1 MEGYVKLYRSSLND
15 PLYLKEPFT
24 KWQAWCDL
32 ILLAYFAPA
41 DFFVRGIKV
50 KAKRGCVY
58 KGVLELADRWKWS
71 RGKVLRFL
79 SYLVSD
85 KRIGIQ
91 NNNVISCIS
100 ITNYEKYQQ
109 NGSTNE
115 STNGST
121 NESTNEHLIRRTK
134 EDNNNNNNNN
144 NIKAVSQF
152 CDDGFGKEQM
162 DLLLNMQ
169 AQLAELKER
178 LDTQEK
184 PAEKK
189 SKKKPV
195 SPLITK
201 GRELF
206 ESRYADLFEGGVYY
220 WQAKD
225 AAAMDALTK
234 KIIHS
239 RQQRGMSIEED
250 DVLKALTAFLNSI
263 TDPWLLKNFS
273 VTSINGK
280 YNEIVAQ
287 ARAAANNVSNG
298 TNKSNKEGRAQDAA
312 SIIARLAAQ
321 EGTDDNPIRG

>member
-1 MEGYVKLYRSSLND
+1 MYRSSLND

-32 ILLAYFAPA
+32 ILLAYFAPT
-41 DFFVRGIKV
+41 DFFVRGIRV

-58 KGVLELADRWKWS
+58 KGVLELAERWKWS
-71 RGKVLRFL
+71 RGKVERFL

-85 KRIGIQ
+85 KRVSIQ
-91 NNNVISCIS
+91 KNNVISCVS
-100 ITNYEKYQQ
+100 ILNYEKYQQ
-109 NGSTNE
+109 NESTNKTTNE
-115 STNGST
+115 SPNGQA
-121 NESTNEHLIRRTK
+121 NEHLIRRSK
-134 EDNNNNNNNN
+134 EDSN
-144 NIKAVSQF
+144 NIKSVSQN
-152 CDDGFGKEQM
+152 CDDGLGLDQIG
-162 DLLLNMQ
+162 LLLNMQ
-169 AQLAELKER
+169 EQLAELKER
-178 LDTQEK
+178 LDAQEK
-184 PAEKK
+184 KADKK
-189 SKKKPV
+189 PTKKKQV
-195 SPLITK
+195 NPLITK
-201 GRELF
+201 GREIF
-206 ESRYADLFEGGVYY
+206 EKRYSDLFDGGVYY

-225 AAAMDALTK
+225 AAAMDSLTN

-239 RQQRGMSIEED
+239 RKQRGMSVED
-250 DVLKALTAFLNSI
+250 DEVMNALTSFLHSI

-298 TNKSNKEGRAQDAA
+298 RNQFNKEARAQNAA

>member
-1 MEGYVKLYRSSLND
+1 MND

-58 KGVLELADRWKWS
+58 KGVLELAERWKWS
-71 RGKVLRFL
+71 RGKVERFL

-91 NNNVISCIS
+91 KNNVISCIS

-109 NGSTNE
+109 NETTNESANE
-115 STNGST
+115 STNG
-121 NESTNEHLIRRTK
+121 STNEHLIRRTK
-134 EDNNNNNNNN
+134 EDSN
-144 NIKAVSQF
+144 NIKAVSQN
-152 CDDGFGKEQM
+152 CDYGFGKEQM

-178 LDTQEK
+178 IDSQDK
-184 PAEKK
+184 QAEKK

-195 SPLITK
+195 NPLITK

-239 RQQRGMSIEED
+239 RQQRGMSIVDD

-287 ARAAANNVSNG
+287 AKAAANNVSNG
-298 TNKSNKEGRAQDAA
+298 TNQSNKEARAKDAA

>member
-1 MEGYVKLYRSSLND
+1 MATGYIKLYRSSLND

-71 RGKVLRFL
+71 RGKVERFL

-85 KRIGIQ
+85 KRVSIQ
-91 NNNVISCIS
+91 KSNVINCVS
-100 ITNYEKYQQ
+100 ILNYEKYQQ
-109 NGSTNE
+109 NETTNEPTNE
-115 STNGST
+115 STNGHPD
-121 NESTNEHLIRRTK
+121 EHLIRRYK
-134 EDNNNNNNNN
+134 EDNN
-144 NIKAVSQF
+144 NIKAVSQI
-152 CDDGFGKEQM
+152 CDDGFGEEQM
-162 DLLLNMQ
+162 NMLLNMQ

-178 LDTQEK
+178 LDAQEK

-195 SPLITK
+195 NPLIAK
-201 GRELF
+201 GRDLF

-239 RQQRGMSIEED
+239 RKQKGMSVEEE
-250 DVLKALTAFLNSI
+250 DVLKGLTAFLNSI

-280 YNEIVAQ
+280 YNEVVAQ
-287 ARAAANNVSNG
+287 ARAATTKGRSNG
-298 TNKSNKEGRAQDAA
+298 VNQSNKEARAADAA
-312 SIIARLAAQ
+312 NIIARLAAQ
-321 EGTDDNPIRG
+321 EGSDDNPIR

>member
-1 MEGYVKLYRSSLND
+1 MSPPQGEKLAVQSPYFFDMATGYIKLYRSSLND

-71 RGKVLRFL
+71 RGKVERFL

-91 NNNVISCIS
+91 KNNVISCIS

-109 NGSTNE
+109 NETTNESANE
-115 STNGST
+115 STNG
-121 NESTNEHLIRRTK
+121 STNEHLIRRTK
-134 EDNNNNNNNN
+134 EDSN

-178 LDTQEK
+178 LDT
-184 PAEKK
+184 
-189 SKKKPV
+189 
-195 SPLITK
+195 
-201 GRELF
+201 
-206 ESRYADLFEGGVYY
+206 
-220 WQAKD
+220 
-225 AAAMDALTK
+225 
-234 KIIHS
+234 
-239 RQQRGMSIEED
+239 
-250 DVLKALTAFLNSI
+250 
-263 TDPWLLKNFS
+263 
-273 VTSINGK
+273 
-280 YNEIVAQ
+280 
-287 ARAAANNVSNG
+287 
-298 TNKSNKEGRAQDAA
+298 
-312 SIIARLAAQ
+312 
-321 EGTDDNPIRG
+321 

>member
-1 MEGYVKLYRSSLND
+1 MR
-15 PLYLKEPFT
+15 
-24 KWQAWCDL
+24 
-32 ILLAYFAPA
+32 
-41 DFFVRGIKV
+41 
-50 KAKRGCVY
+50 
-58 KGVLELADRWKWS
+58 
-71 RGKVLRFL
+71 
-79 SYLVSD
+79 
-85 KRIGIQ
+85 
-91 NNNVISCIS
+91 
-100 ITNYEKYQQ
+100 
-109 NGSTNE
+109 
-115 STNGST
+115 
-121 NESTNEHLIRRTK
+121 
-134 EDNNNNNNNN
+134 
-144 NIKAVSQF
+144 
-152 CDDGFGKEQM
+152 DGFGKEQM

-195 SPLITK
+195 NPLITK

-298 TNKSNKEGRAQDAA
+298 TNKSNKEARAQDAA

>member
-1 MEGYVKLYRSSLND
+1 MATGYIKLYRSSLND

-71 RGKVLRFL
+71 RGKVERFL

-85 KRIGIQ
+85 KRVNIQ
-91 NNNVISCIS
+91 KNNVISCIS
-100 ITNYEKYQQ
+100 ILNYEKYQQ

-115 STNGST
+115 SANETTNG
-121 NESTNEHLIRRTK
+121 STNEHLIRRTK
-134 EDNNNNNNNN
+134 EDKGI
-144 NIKAVSQF
+144 IKAVSQN

-178 LDTQEK
+178 LDAQEK

-195 SPLITK
+195 NPLITK

-239 RQQRGMSIEED
+239 RQQRGMSIGED

-287 ARAAANNVSNG
+287 AKANLSNG
-298 TNKSNKEGRAQDAA
+298 KDRTEHQDKRRSAEVTAADAKDYEG
-312 SIIARLAAQ
+312 SF
-321 EGTDDNPIRG
+321 

>member
-1 MEGYVKLYRSSLND
+1 MYRSSLND

-71 RGKVLRFL
+71 RGKVERFL

-85 KRIGIQ
+85 KRVSIQ
-91 NNNVISCIS
+91 KNNVISCIS

-109 NGSTNE
+109 NETTNESANE
-115 STNGST
+115 STNGSA
-121 NESTNEHLIRRTK
+121 NEHLIRRYK
-134 EDNNNNNNNN
+134 EDN
-144 NIKAVSQF
+144 NIKAVSQN
-152 CDDGFGKEQM
+152 CDNGFGKEQM

-178 LDTQEK
+178 LDAQEK

-195 SPLITK
+195 NPLITK

-225 AAAMDALTK
+225 AAAMDSLTK

-298 TNKSNKEGRAQDAA
+298 TNKSNKEARAKDAA

>member
-1 MEGYVKLYRSSLND
+1 MATGYIKLYRSSLND

-71 RGKVLRFL
+71 RGKVERFL

-91 NNNVISCIS
+91 KNNVISCIS

-109 NGSTNE
+109 NETTNESANE
-115 STNGST
+115 STNGSA
-121 NESTNEHLIRRTK
+121 NEHLIRRYK
-134 EDNNNNNNNN
+134 EDN
-144 NIKAVSQF
+144 NIKAVSQN
-152 CDDGFGKEQM
+152 CDNGFGKEQM

-178 LDTQEK
+178 LDAQEK

-189 SKKKPV
+189 SKKKSV
-195 SPLITK
+195 NPLITK

-239 RQQRGMSIEED
+239 RQHRGMSIGEG

-298 TNKSNKEGRAQDAA
+298 TNKSNKEARAQDAA
-312 SIIARLAAQ
+312 SIIAKLAAQ

>member
-1 MEGYVKLYRSSLND
+1 MAAGYIKLYRSSLND

-41 DFFVRGIKV
+41 DFFVRGIRV

-58 KGVLELADRWKWS
+58 KGTLELAARWKWS
-71 RGKVLRFL
+71 RGKVDRFL

-91 NNNVISCIS
+91 KNNVISCIS
-100 ITNYEKYQQ
+100 VINYEKYQQ
-109 NGSTNE
+109 NETTNE
-115 STNGST
+115 TTNSTTNST
-121 NESTNEHLIRRTK
+121 TNEHLIRIYK
-134 EDNNNNNNNN
+134 EDNN
-144 NIKAVSQF
+144 NIKAVSQN
-152 CDDGFGKEQM
+152 CDSGFGKEQM

-169 AQLAELKER
+169 KQLAELKER
-178 LDTQEK
+178 LDSQDK
-184 PAEKK
+184 HVEKK

-195 SPLITK
+195 NPLITK

-250 DVLKALTAFLNSI
+250 DVLNALEAFLNSI

-287 ARAAANNVSNG
+287 ARAAVNNISNG
-298 TNKSNKEGRAQDAA
+298 TNQSNKEARAQDAA
-312 SIIARLAAQ
+312 SIIARLAAK

>member
-1 MEGYVKLYRSSLND
+1 MYRSSLND

-71 RGKVLRFL
+71 RGKVERFL

-85 KRIGIQ
+85 KRVNIQ
-91 NNNVISCIS
+91 KNNVISCIS
-100 ITNYEKYQQ
+100 ILNYEKYQQ

-115 STNGST
+115 SANETTNG
-121 NESTNEHLIRRTK
+121 STNEHLIRRTK
-134 EDNNNNNNNN
+134 EDKG
-144 NIKAVSQF
+144 ILKAVSQN

-169 AQLAELKER
+169 AQIAELKER
-178 LDTQEK
+178 LDAQEK

-195 SPLITK
+195 NPLITK

-239 RQQRGMSIEED
+239 RQHRGMSIGED

-273 VTSINGK
+273 VTNINGK
-280 YNEIVAQ
+280 YNEVVAQ
-287 ARAAANNVSNG
+287 ARVAATNRNSNG
-298 TNKSNKEGRAQDAA
+298 NNQSNKEARAQDAA

>member
-1 MEGYVKLYRSSLND
+1 MYRSSLND

-32 ILLAYFAPA
+32 ILLAYFAPSE
-41 DFFVRGIKV
+41 FFVRGIRV

-58 KGVLELADRWKWS
+58 KGVLELAERWKWS
-71 RGKVLRFL
+71 RGKVERFI

-85 KRIGIQ
+85 KRVSVQ
-91 NNNVISCIS
+91 KSNVIGCIS
-100 ITNYEKYQQ
+100 IINYEKYQQ
-109 NGSTNE
+109 NESTNEPTNE
-115 STNGST
+115 STNG
-121 NESTNEHLIRRTK
+121 STNEHLIRRTK
-134 EDNNNNNNNN
+134 EDSN
-144 NIKAVSQF
+144 NIKAVSQN

-195 SPLITK
+195 NPLITK

-298 TNKSNKEGRAQDAA
+298 TNKSNKEARAQDAA

>member
-1 MEGYVKLYRSSLND
+1 MATGYIKLYRSSLND

-41 DFFVRGIKV
+41 DFFVRGIRV

-58 KGVLELADRWKWS
+58 KGTLELAERWKWS
-71 RGKVLRFL
+71 RGKVERFL

-85 KRIGIQ
+85 KRVSIQ
-91 NNNVISCIS
+91 KNNVISCIS

-109 NGSTNE
+109 NDTTNESANE

-121 NESTNEHLIRRTK
+121 NEHLIRRYK
-134 EDNNNNNNNN
+134 EDN
-144 NIKAVSQF
+144 NIKAVSQN
-152 CDDGFGKEQM
+152 CDNGFGKEQM

-178 LDTQEK
+178 LDAQEK

-195 SPLITK
+195 NPLITK

-239 RQQRGMSIEED
+239 RQQRGMSIGED

-298 TNKSNKEGRAQDAA
+298 TNKSNKEARAQDAA
-312 SIIARLAAQ
+312 SIIAKLAAQ

>member
-1 MEGYVKLYRSSLND
+1 MATGYIKLYRSSLND
-15 PLYLKEPFT
+15 PLYQKEPFT

-32 ILLAYFAPA
+32 ILLAYFAPSE
-41 DFFVRGIKV
+41 FFVRGIRV
-50 KAKRGCVY
+50 RAKRGCVY
-58 KGVLELADRWKWS
+58 KGTLELAGRWKWS
-71 RGKVLRFL
+71 RGKVERFL

-85 KRIGIQ
+85 KRISIQ
-91 NNNVISCIS
+91 KNNVISCIS

-109 NGSTNE
+109 NETTNESANE
-115 STNGST
+115 STNG
-121 NESTNEHLIRRTK
+121 STNEHLIRRTK
-134 EDNNNNNNNN
+134 EDSN
-144 NIKAVSQF
+144 NIKAVSQN

-178 LDTQEK
+178 LDAQEK
-184 PAEKK
+184 PTEKK

-195 SPLITK
+195 NPLITK

-206 ESRYADLFEGGVYY
+206 EARYADLFDGGVYY

-225 AAAMDALTK
+225 AVAMDALTK
-234 KIIHS
+234 KIIYS
-239 RQQRGMSIEED
+239 RQQRGMCVGED

-263 TDPWLLKNFS
+263 IDPWLLKNFS

-287 ARAAANNVSNG
+287 AKANLSNG
-298 TNKSNKEGRAQDAA
+298 KDRTEHQDKRRSAEVTAADAKDYEG
-312 SIIARLAAQ
+312 SF
-321 EGTDDNPIRG
+321 

>member
-1 MEGYVKLYRSSLND
+1 MATGYIKLYRSSLND

-71 RGKVLRFL
+71 RGKVERFL

-91 NNNVISCIS
+91 KNNVISCIS
-100 ITNYEKYQQ
+100 ITNYDKYQQ
-109 NGSTNE
+109 NETTNESANE
-115 STNGST
+115 STNR
-121 NESTNEHLIRRTK
+121 STNEHLIRRTK
-134 EDNNNNNNNN
+134 EDSN

-178 LDTQEK
+178 FDAQEK
-184 PAEKK
+184 HADKK

-195 SPLITK
+195 NPLITK

-239 RQQRGMSIEED
+239 RQQRGMSIGED
-250 DVLKALTAFLNSI
+250 NVLKALTAFLNSI

-287 ARAAANNVSNG
+287 ARVAANNVSNE
-298 TNKSNKEGRAQDAA
+298 TNQSNKEARAQDAA

-321 EGTDDNPIRG
+321 EGTDDNQIRG